1 MNNSEDGRE
10 NLKIYNLILA
20 NNSPSYEVYIKNS
33 LHYTFTDLKQVYVSD
48 SPLAIPLPYLGKVDK
63 ALVKNTINAS
73 MMNFFDAALKN
84 KQFQKNTY
92 AIHKNEVIFINNEK
106 N

>member
-1 MNNSEDGRE
+1 
-10 NLKIYNLILA
+10 
-20 NNSPSYEVYIKNS
+20 
-33 LHYTFTDLKQVYVSD
+33 
-48 SPLAIPLPYLGKVDK
+48 
-63 ALVKNTINAS
+63 

-92 AIHKNEVIFINNEK
+92 DKHKNEVIFINNEK